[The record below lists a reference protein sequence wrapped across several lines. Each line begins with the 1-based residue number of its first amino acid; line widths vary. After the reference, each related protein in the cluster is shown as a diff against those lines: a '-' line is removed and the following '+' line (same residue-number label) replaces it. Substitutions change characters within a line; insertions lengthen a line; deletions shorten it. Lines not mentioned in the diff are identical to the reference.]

1 MQPALIDW
9 QIASRRASVASD
21 LESLSP
27 YLEAPS
33 IPEGVTVDE
42 YRRARPP
49 ETNPLLDHLLGWL
62 RHLRPTAA
70 PAGPAAGA
78 EA

>member
-1 MQPALIDW
+1 MTHVQPTPDP
-9 QIASRRASVASD
+9 RRAYVASD

-42 YRRARPP
+42 YRRARLP
-49 ETNPLLDHLLGWL
+49 ETNPLLDYLLGWL
-62 RHLRPTAA
+62 RHLRPAVA
-70 PAGPAAGA
+70 SAGPAAGRDPR
-78 EA
+78 